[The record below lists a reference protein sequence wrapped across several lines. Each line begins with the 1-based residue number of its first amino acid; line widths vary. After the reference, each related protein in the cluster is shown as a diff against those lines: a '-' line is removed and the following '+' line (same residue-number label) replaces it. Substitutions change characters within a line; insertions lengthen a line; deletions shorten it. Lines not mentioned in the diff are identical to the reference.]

1 MDKVW
6 LKHYPPGVPTEID
19 IQQYSSLVAL
29 LEEAFVTH
37 ASRPAIACM
46 GTALSFA
53 QLDHYSRDV
62 AAWLQAQGVP
72 QGARVALMMPN
83 ILQYPICIMALLRA
97 GYIVVNVN
105 PLSVARELEY
115 QLIDSGAQAIVVLE
129 NFAIV
134 LSEVV
139 QHTQIKHIIVAS
151 LGDMLGSIKGPCVNW
166 IARHIKK
173 IVPPWRLDRS
183 KSFKQVLQ
191 EGAKLPL
198 QVPAL
203 TRDDIAF
210 LQYTG
215 GTTGVPKG
223 AMLSHGNL
231 IANVLQ
237 SEAWMRPKLTD
248 EMSANKQ
255 IVAIAAL
262 PLYHIFGLTVNC
274 LLGLRLGA
282 LNILIPNPRDINA
295 LVKVLCHYAFHIF
308 PAVNTLYNALLNHP
322 DCKKIDFSALKIP
335 IAGGMAVQEAVAKR
349 WFAMTACPIVEGYGL
364 SETSPIATCNTGT
377 DNVFSGTV
385 GLPMP
390 STDIAIR
397 DENGHDLAIGEMGE
411 ICIRGPQVMR
421 GYWQR
426 PDETAKVMSADGY
439 FKSGD
444 IGVMDARGYTKL
456 VDRKKDIII
465 VSGFNVYPNEIE
477 DVVASHPDVLEVAA
491 VGQADAHSG
500 EAVKIFVVPKN
511 PKLSKE
517 ALKAYCQANL
527 AAYKCPKQ
535 IEFCTALPKSTV
547 GKILRRSLRT

>member
-19 IQQYSSLVAL
+19 IQQYSSLAAL
-29 LEEAFVTH
+29 LEEAFVMH

-46 GTALSFA
+46 GTTLSFA
-53 QLDHYSRDV
+53 QLDRYSRDV

-72 QGARVALMMPN
+72 QGARIALMMPN

-105 PLSVARELEY
+105 PLCVARELEH

-129 NFAIV
+129 NFATV

-139 QHTQIKHIIVAS
+139 QHTQIKHVIVAS

-183 KSFKQVLQ
+183 QSFKQVLE
-191 EGAKLPL
+191 EGANLPL
-198 QVPAL
+198 QAPTL

-237 SEAWMRPKLTD
+237 SEAWMRPKLTE
-248 EMSANKQ
+248 EMLANKQ

-295 LVKVLCHYAFHIF
+295 LVKVLRHCAFHIF

-322 DCKKIDFSALKIP
+322 DCRKINFSSLKIP

-349 WFAMTACPIVEGYGL
+349 WLTMTACPIVEGYGL
-364 SETSPIATCNTGT
+364 SETSPIVTCNTGA

-397 DENGHDLAIGEMGE
+397 DENDQDLAIGEMGE
-411 ICIRGPQVMR
+411 ICIRGPQVML

-444 IGVMDARGYTKL
+444 IGFMDARGYTKL

-465 VSGFNVYPNEIE
+465 VSGFNVYPNEVE

-517 ALKAYCQANL
+517 ALKAYCHANL

>member
-6 LKHYPPGVPTEID
+6 LKHYPPGVPAEID
-19 IQQYSSLVAL
+19 THQYSSLVAL
-29 LEEAFVTH
+29 LDEAFLSY
-37 ASRPAIACM
+37 ASRPAMACM
-46 GTALSFA
+46 GTTLSFS
-53 QLDHYSRDV
+53 QLDRYSRDV
-62 AAWLQAQGVP
+62 AAWLQAQGL
-72 QGARVALMMPN
+72 QRGARVALMMPN
-83 ILQYPICIMALLRA
+83 VLQYPICIMALLRA

-105 PLSVARELEY
+105 PLCVARELEH
-115 QLIDSGAQAIVVLE
+115 QMIDSGAQAIVVLE
-129 NFAIV
+129 NFATV

-139 QHTQIKHIIVAS
+139 QRTQIQHIIVAS
-151 LGDMLGSIKGPCVNW
+151 LGDMLGSIKGPCINF

-173 IVPPWRLDRS
+173 IVPPWHLANSRPFR
-183 KSFKQVLQ
+183 QVLA
-191 EGAKLPL
+191 EGANMPL
-198 QVPAL
+198 QAPTL

-237 SEAWMRPKLTD
+237 CEAWMRPKLHRD
-248 EMSANKQ
+248 MSAKQQ

-274 LLGLRLGA
+274 LFGLRLGA
-282 LNILIPNPRDINA
+282 LNILISNPRDIKA
-295 LVKVLCHYAFHIF
+295 LIKVLRSSPFHIF

-322 DCKKIDFSALKIP
+322 DCKKIDFSTLKIP
-335 IAGGMAVQEAVAKR
+335 IAGGMAVQEAVAKK
-349 WFAMTACPIVEGYGL
+349 WFAVTACPIVEGYGL
-364 SETSPIATCNTGT
+364 SETSPIATCNPGT

-390 STDIAIR
+390 STEIAIR
-397 DENGHDLAIGEMGE
+397 DENNQDVAIGEMGE
-411 ICIRGPQVMR
+411 ICIRGPQVML
-421 GYWQR
+421 GYWHR

-511 PKLSKE
+511 PKLDKE
-517 ALKAYCQANL
+517 TLKAYCQANL
-527 AAYKCPKQ
+527 AGYKCPKQ
-535 IEFCTALPKSTV
+535 IEFCATLPKSTV

>member
-6 LKHYPPGVPTEID
+6 LKHYPPGVPAEID
-19 IQQYSSLVAL
+19 IQQYSSLAAL

-37 ASRPAIACM
+37 ASSPAIACM

-105 PLSVARELEY
+105 PLCVARELEH
-115 QLIDSGAQAIVVLE
+115 QLVDSGAQAIVVLE
-129 NFAIV
+129 NFATV

-191 EGAKLPL
+191 EGANLPL

-248 EMSANKQ
+248 EMLANKQ

-295 LVKVLCHYAFHIF
+295 LVKVLRHCAFHIF
-308 PAVNTLYNALLNHP
+308 PAVNTLYNALLNHS

-397 DENGHDLAIGEMGE
+397 DENDHDLAIGEMGE